1 MNHGQECSHCYY
13 IGEDHCGHDHFICHK
28 QPEYPVLVRVGPSHW
43 PPHATSLQTYLKC
56 RDLDEDWARS
66 VITVHGSGM
75 MLLENLMG
83 CRIGASRKK
92 FWDVRDPRL
101 CNGRD
106 PVVW

>member
-1 MNHGQECSHCYY
+1 MSHGRECSHCYY
-13 IGEDHCGHDHFICHK
+13 LGEDHCGHDHFICHK
-28 QPEYPVLVRVGPSHW
+28 QPEYPLLVRVGSGPSAM
-43 PPHATSLQTYLKC
+43 PMPTALQTYLRC
-56 RDLDEDWARS
+56 RDLDEEWARS

-101 CNGRD
+101 CNDNTG
-106 PVVW
+106 VV